1 MNKLYL
7 SAPLPFVGQKRMF
20 ARHFIDVV
28 RQYPRG
34 TLFVDLFGGSGLLS
48 HITKH
53 FHPDSRVIYNDF
65 DNYRR
70 RIANISRT
78 NRLLDLI
85 RPIADRFPRLKPITG
100 DAREEIFALLRQ
112 ELCEAGYVDF
122 ITLSASLLFAMKYKL
137 SVEEMRKETIY
148 NKIRKN
154 CFNEAPDYLAGLEI
168 VSCDYRELFE
178 QYKDTPGVVF
188 LVDPPYLSTDVATYT
203 MSWQLSDYLDV
214 ISILDGHDFIYFT
227 SEKSGIIELCQW
239 IGRNAGAGNP
249 FAGCRR
255 KEFEASMNY
264 NARYK
269 DIMLFTSPTESLCSA
284 TTPDLPPDNAA

>member
-100 DAREEIFALLRQ
+100 DAREEIFALLGQ
-112 ELCEAGYVDF
+112 ELRDAGYVDF

-154 CFNEAPDYLAGLEI
+154 RFNEAPDYLAGLEI

-178 QYKDTPGVVF
+178 QYRDTPGVVF

-214 ISILDGHDFIYFT
+214 LSILDGHDFIYFT

-269 DIMLFTSPTESLCSA
+269 DIMLFTTPA
-284 TTPDLPPDNAA
+284 T